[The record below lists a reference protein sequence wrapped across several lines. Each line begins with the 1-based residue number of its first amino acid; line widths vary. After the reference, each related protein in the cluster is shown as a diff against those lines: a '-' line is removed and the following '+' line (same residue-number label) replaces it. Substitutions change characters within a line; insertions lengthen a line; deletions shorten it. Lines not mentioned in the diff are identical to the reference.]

1 MDGPKTVAGSGK
13 NKANKKKKK
22 QRSQFL
28 PHSKELAEKHDL
40 GKITD
45 RPLHI
50 YDLVKITRRS
60 AAPECHPLE

>member
-45 RPLHI
+45 RPPHI